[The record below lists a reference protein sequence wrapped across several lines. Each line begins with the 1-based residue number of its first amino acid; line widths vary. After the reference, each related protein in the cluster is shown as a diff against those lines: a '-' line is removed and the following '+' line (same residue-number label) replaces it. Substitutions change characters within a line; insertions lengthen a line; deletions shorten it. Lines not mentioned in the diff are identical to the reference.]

1 MAACDPSLLLKLG
14 RHSPDLYEKEII
26 FFFLANRFVVGEKKS
41 EQSGPQGISGIQR
54 NLEQVSEWVDPV
66 LSVKATG

>member
-1 MAACDPSLLLKLG
+1 MRRKS
-14 RHSPDLYEKEII
+14 
-26 FFFLANRFVVGEKKS
+26 FFFLANRFVVGEKKR